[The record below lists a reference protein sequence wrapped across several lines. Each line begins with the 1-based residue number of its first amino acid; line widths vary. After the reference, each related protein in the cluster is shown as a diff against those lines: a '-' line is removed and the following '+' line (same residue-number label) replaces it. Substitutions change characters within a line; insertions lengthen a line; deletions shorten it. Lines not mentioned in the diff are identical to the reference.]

1 MFVVMGIFSD
11 ILSKSR
17 FEQQPVK
24 GNFIP
29 RPDPKKNTTSDDGDK
44 ATVLRHGQLVKESPR
59 PVPGTPS
66 NVSRPNLKEKTGGKG
81 KRVGGL
87 FETDASTPDDS
98 TYIIGMEKARKNNI
112 YAIATA
118 VWIVWV
124 NFSPLILPLKSK
136 EICIKVFLYPSFS
149 IL

>member
-1 MFVVMGIFSD
+1 MANLSKVMGIFSD
-11 ILSKSR
+11 ILTKSR

-29 RPDPKKNTTSDDGDK
+29 RPDPKKNTTKGRK
-44 ATVLRHGQLVKESPR
+44 PVLLTKESPR

-66 NVSRPNLKEKTGGKG
+66 NVSRPNSKEKAGGKG
-81 KRVGGL
+81 KKVGGL

-112 YAIATA
+112 YATSLEA
-118 VWIVWV
+118 W
-124 NFSPLILPLKSK
+124 
-136 EICIKVFLYPSFS
+136 
-149 IL
+149 